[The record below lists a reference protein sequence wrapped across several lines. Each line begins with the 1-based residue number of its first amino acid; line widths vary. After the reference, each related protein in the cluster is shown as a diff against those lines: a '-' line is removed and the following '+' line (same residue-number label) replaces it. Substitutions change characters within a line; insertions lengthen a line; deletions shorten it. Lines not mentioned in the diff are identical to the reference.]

1 MNALPMRLLRGWP
14 SLLATA
20 AVLIWITVHWKLPG
34 QPVLEEA
41 WRRAQPGTRLAGP
54 PTPSP
59 QERAEEEALL
69 RDLRWPS
76 PPRWPVAYE
85 ATTSAARSWVEVT
98 AQAGRLAV
106 GGTLEVTVRAHDHLG
121 RPKSYGGDFLEA
133 RLLSV
138 PVGRAAV
145 PAVRYWD
152 RGDGT
157 YGVAFPLPW
166 AGVAT
171 VAVSLVHPAEAVHLL
186 ARLREE
192 RPDKVYFRSLFRLGS
207 LSETTEC
214 NVLPEYLSS
223 PSPSPSPSPSRWW
236 WWWWPSRRW
245 PRWPSRRRR
254 WPRRAP
260 GGRALCDLS
269 GRSEPSER
277 WVCVRPR
284 APELPCSSRRDHS
297 KGGYHDGLLTPG
309 DERLLQTGVNLR
321 TPIPV
326 LGSDRIA
333 VHPRPS
339 RTPHAGTGGP
349 PPHHHPPP
357 PPPRRD
363 RLPVCSPGPPPGY
376 GYYLRGDWLQPSCRS
391 LRFRRP
397 ERAARC
403 LAGKRVHLV
412 GDSNVRQWF
421 EHLVAFVPTL
431 HQVPTGAPRSTGPL
445 LAVDAARS
453 TSLRYHCHGPPIRF
467 TGVPA
472 DTLRW
477 EAPRLARLEGG
488 RGCVVA
494 LSLGAHFTSFPLGV
508 FVRRARALRRALGS
522 LLAREPATTVV
533 VRTANTQAQSVQLAP
548 YGSDWLA
555 RQQNSA
561 LRRLLSGLPLGWV
574 DAWAMNVAHWGPPRL
589 HPEAAIVHL
598 QVEALLSYACPDMDD
613 DADDEEEELWEEEEV
628 EVEEEEVEEGEGRLG
643 RE

>member
-59 QERAEEEALL
+59 RERAEEEALL

-145 PAVRYWD
+145 PAVRYSD

-192 RPDKVYFRSLFRLGS
+192 RPDKESLPAGQPVGNHRVQRPPGIPLVPVAVPVAVPVTVVVVVVAVTVVAAVAVTAAAVAAPGPPGAGHSATCLGGAS
-207 LSETTEC
+207 RASAGCVCVPGPPSCPAPRAGTTRRGATTTAC
-214 NVLPEYLSS
+214 
-223 PSPSPSPSPSRWW
+223 
-236 WWWWPSRRW
+236 SRRGTSGC
-245 PRWPSRRRR
+245 SRR
-254 WPRRAP
+254 
-260 GGRALCDLS
+260 
-269 GRSEPSER
+269 
-277 WVCVRPR
+277 
-284 APELPCSSRRDHS
+284 
-297 KGGYHDGLLTPG
+297 
-309 DERLLQTGVNLR
+309 
-321 TPIPV
+321 
-326 LGSDRIA
+326 
-333 VHPRPS
+333 
-339 RTPHAGTGGP
+339 TGGP

-613 DADDEEEELWEEEEV
+613 DDEEEELWEEEEV

>member
-1 MNALPMRLLRGWP
+1 MNALSMRLLRGWS

-20 AVLIWITVHWKLPG
+20 AVLIWITVHWKLPD
-34 QPVLEEA
+34 EA
-41 WRRAQPGTRLAGP
+41 WRRAQPGTRPAGP

-59 QERAEEEALL
+59 REQAEDEALM
-69 RDLRWPS
+69 RELRWPS

-85 ATTSAARSWVEVT
+85 ATTSAAHSWVEVT
-98 AQAGRLAV
+98 SPTGRLVV

-121 RPKSYGGDFLEA
+121 RPKGYGGDFLEA

-145 PAVRYWD
+145 PAVRYAD

-157 YGVAFPLPW
+157 YGVAFPLAW
-166 AGVAT
+166 AGAAT
-171 VAVSLVHPAEAVHLL
+171 VAVSLVHPAEAVQLL

-192 RPDKVYFRSLFRLGS
+192 RPDKVYFRSLFRLGT

-214 NVLPEYLSS
+214 NILPEYLSPPPS
-223 PSPSPSPSPSRWW
+223 PPPSPSPWWRRWW
-236 WWWWPSRRW
+236 RW
-245 PRWPSRRRR
+245 PWRR
-254 WPRRAP
+254 PVRAP
-260 GGRALCDLS
+260 GGRRPLCDLS
-269 GRSEPSER
+269 GRREASER

-284 APELPCSSRRDHS
+284 APALPCSSRRDHS
-297 KGGYHDGLLTPG
+297 KGGYRGGLLTAG

-326 LGSDRIA
+326 LGSDRIT
-333 VHPRPS
+333 VHLRV
-339 RTPHAGTGGP
+339 PHPDTGR
-349 PPHHHPPP
+349 PHHHPPP
-357 PPPRRD
+357 PPPRRH
-363 RLPVCSPGPPPGY
+363 RLPVCSPGPPPEY
-376 GYYLRGDWLQPSCRS
+376 GYFLRGDWLQPSCRS

-397 ERAARC
+397 ERVARC

-421 EHLVAFVPTL
+421 EHLVDFVPTL
-431 HQVPTGAPRSTGPL
+431 RQVPTGAPLSTGPL
-445 LAVDAARS
+445 LAVDASRS

-508 FVRRARALRRALGS
+508 FVRRARALGRALGS
-522 LLAREPATTVV
+522 LLAREPGTVVV

-555 RQQNSA
+555 RQQNVA

-574 DAWAMNVAHWGPPRL
+574 DAWAMNVAHSGPPRL

-598 QVEALLSYACPDMDD
+598 QVEAMLSYACPDMDD
-613 DADDEEEELWEEEEV
+613 EEDDEEEEL
-628 EVEEEEVEEGEGRLG
+628 
-643 RE
+643 